1 MICTKLFGLYRFLQK
16 SDFAGCSIS
25 LDVRFR
31 QIRKGKKSSE
41 IGLLAKSDNSS
52 EIEHSKLYIEIK
64 NDLLTQCCLLA
75 VLVSST
81 PVGVA

>member
-1 MICTKLFGLYRFLQK
+1 MGCT
-16 SDFAGCSIS
+16 DFSRSPIS
-25 LDVRFR
+25 LDVLFLWMSDFARSGR
-31 QIRKGKKSSE
+31 EKKSSE

>member
-1 MICTKLFGLYRFLQK
+1 MFYF
-16 SDFAGCSIS
+16 SGCPIS
-25 LDVRFR
+25 PD
-31 QIRKGKKSSE
+31 QEGKKKSSE

>member
-1 MICTKLFGLYRFLQK
+1 MFYF
-16 SDFAGCSIS
+16 SGCPIS
-25 LDVRFR
+25 PD
-31 QIRKGKKSSE
+31 QEGKKKSSE

-81 PVGVA
+81 RRTVRLLLLPELERNG